1 MYNIL
6 SLALSLK
13 KTGNLVYFNVFRL
26 IFNFVSHPLTT
37 FPFLTPRTIIR
48 KNKNLLVTEL

>member
-13 KTGNLVYFNVFRL
+13 KNREAGLFYSFPVNIQFRQPSFNNL
-26 IFNFVSHPLTT
+26 PL
-37 FPFLTPRTIIR
+37 LTHRPIIR
-48 KNKNLLVTEL
+48 INKNLLVTEL